1 VSTDVHHSLEGP
13 EDAPVIVFSNS
24 LGTTG
29 AMWDAQAAAL
39 SDRFRVL
46 RYDTRG
52 HGETPAPP
60 GPYTVAELGGDV
72 LALLDRLGLERVS
85 FCGLSIGGMTGMWLG
100 VHAPERIE
108 RLVICCTGMQLPTA
122 EMWTERAALVREKG
136 MGEVID
142 ATMER
147 WFTPAFPERSPEVVE
162 RIREIFLAT
171 DPEGYAGCCE
181 ALAEFDMRGELDPI
195 SAPTLVIAGED
206 DQVGTPERAAA
217 IGEEIEGSRVVIL
230 PNARHLPAVEQADAV
245 TSELEQH
252 LSAQHQ
258 TGHSSA
264 SPAERPR
271 IS

>member
-1 VSTDVHHSLEGP
+1 VSVDVHHSLEGP
-13 EDAPVIVFSNS
+13 EGAPVIVFSNS

-39 SDRFRVL
+39 SNRFRVL

-60 GPYTVAELGGDV
+60 GPYSMGDLADDV
-72 LALLDRLGLERVS
+72 LALLDRLELERVS

-100 VHAPERIE
+100 VHAPERID
-108 RLVICCTGMQLPTA
+108 RLVICCTGMQLPPP
-122 EMWTERAALVREKG
+122 EMWTDRAALVRDQG

-147 WFTPAFPERSPEVVE
+147 WFTPAFPERSPDVVE

-171 DPEGYAGCCE
+171 DREGYAGCCE
-181 ALAEFDMRGELDPI
+181 ALAEFDMRGQLAGI
-195 SAPTLVIAGED
+195 KAPTLVIAGED

-217 IGEEIEGSRVVIL
+217 IGEEIEDSRVVVL
-230 PNARHLPAVEQADAV
+230 PQARHLAAVEQAEAV
-245 TSELEQH
+245 TRELEQH
-252 LSAQHQ
+252 LRVEA
-258 TGHSSA
+258 A
-264 SPAERPR
+264 R
-271 IS
+271 

>member
-1 VSTDVHHSLEGP
+1 MSVDVHHSLEGP
-13 EDAPVIVFSNS
+13 EGAPVVVFSNS

-29 AMWDAQAAAL
+29 AMWDAEAAAL

-52 HGETPAPP
+52 HGETPAAP
-60 GPYTVAELGGDV
+60 GPYTVGDLAGDV
-72 LALLDRLGLERVS
+72 LALLDRLELERVS

-108 RLVICCTGMQLPTA
+108 RLVICCTGMHLPTA
-122 EMWTERAALVREKG
+122 EMWTERAALVRQKG

-162 RIREIFLAT
+162 RIREIFLTT

-181 ALAEFDMRGELDPI
+181 ALAEFDMRGQLEAI
-195 SAPTLVIAGED
+195 TAPTLVIAGED
-206 DQVGTPERAAA
+206 DPVGTPERAAA

-230 PNARHLPAVEQADAV
+230 PDARHLAAVEQADAV
-245 TSELEQH
+245 TRELEQH
-252 LSAQHQ
+252 LGVEA
-258 TGHSSA
+258 A
-264 SPAERPR
+264 R
-271 IS
+271 